1 MNTSLIL
8 PNLRAGGSCF
18 WGVWRLFAR
27 LQVCRRVP
35 QSGLNAS
42 VMHLRLHLPLSGFV
56 LPHVSAFVPPHVS
69 AFVAPQAYGFVPPHV
84 SALVPPH
91 VSGFVPPHV
100 FVFVPPHVS
109 AFVLPH
115 VSGFVGAHVLILP
128 NLRAG
133 GSCFWGVWRLFARL
147 QVCRRVPQSGLNA
160 SVMHLRLHLP
170 LSGFVL
176 PHVSGFVPPHASGF
190 VPPRFSDFVGA
201 HVSAFVP
208 PHVSSFVPPRFSAF
222 VPPHVSGFVP
232 PHVLAFVPPH
242 VLILP
247 NLRAGGSCVWGAWRL
262 FARLQVCRRV
272 PQSGLNASVMY
283 LRLHLPLSGFVPP
296 HVSAF
301 VPPHVSG
308 FVGAPS
314 EVSVF

>member
-18 WGVWRLFAR
+18 LGAWRLFAR
-27 LQVCRRVP
+27 LQVCRSVP

-42 VMHLRLHLPLSGFV
+42 VMHLRLHLPLS
-56 LPHVSAFVPPHVS
+56 AFVPPL
-69 AFVAPQAYGFVPPHV
+69 V

-91 VSGFVPPHV
+91 VSGFVPLH
-100 FVFVPPHVS
+100 FLAFVPPRFS
-109 AFVLPH
+109 D
-115 VSGFVGAHVLILP
+115 FVGAHVLILP

-133 GSCFWGVWRLFARL
+133 GSCFWGV
-147 QVCRRVPQSGLNA
+147 
-160 SVMHLRLHLP
+160 
-170 LSGFVL
+170 
-176 PHVSGFVPPHASGF
+176 
-190 VPPRFSDFVGA
+190 
-201 HVSAFVP
+201 
-208 PHVSSFVPPRFSAF
+208 
-222 VPPHVSGFVP
+222 
-232 PHVLAFVPPH
+232 
-242 VLILP
+242 
-247 NLRAGGSCVWGAWRL
+247 WRL